1 MVVWFPMA
9 LKVPAKKTPEEI
21 AKLTKEIRKLKK
33 EKNAVILAH
42 YYQELEV
49 QEVAD
54 LIGDSLGLSKAARD
68 AKDAK
73 LIVFAGVHFM
83 AETAKILTPKTKV
96 LIPNPDAGCPMA
108 DQCSAELIEN
118 TRKEYDEDIPV
129 VVYVNTTAETKAAAD
144 VTCTSSNAATVVKNL
159 GVKKVFFGPDKNL
172 GSYVQKTLP
181 DVEIIPVP
189 QNGHCYVHRRFDIP
203 TINALKKQYPDAVVI
218 AHPECNPEVQDIAD
232 FIGSTAAMIYFGKE
246 TKAKNI
252 IVATEKG
259 LVDRLNFDHPEKNF
273 ILAKD
278 TAICKNMKK
287 NTLELVR
294 DSLLYEQHE
303 IIIPKEIHENAEKA
317 ILRMFEL
324 T

>member
-1 MVVWFPMA
+1 MA
-9 LKVPAKKTPEEI
+9 SKVPVKKTPEEI
-21 AKLTKEIRKLKK
+21 AHLQEEIQKLKK
-33 EKNAVILAH
+33 EKNAFILAH
-42 YYQELEV
+42 YYQELEI

-54 LIGDSLGLSKAARD
+54 LVGDSLGLSKAARD
-68 AKDAK
+68 AKNVK
-73 LIVFAGVHFM
+73 MIVFAGVHFM
-83 AETAKILTPKTKV
+83 AETAKILNPKMKV

-108 DQCSAELIEN
+108 DQCSAELIEKA
-118 TRKEYDEDIPV
+118 RKEYGEDIPV

-144 VTCTSSNAATVVKNL
+144 TTCTSSNAATVVKNL

-172 GSYVQKTLP
+172 GFYVQKTLP
-181 DVEIIPVP
+181 EVEILPIPR
-189 QNGHCYVHRRFDIP
+189 NGHCYVHRRFDVQ
-203 TINALKKQYPDAVVI
+203 TISALKKEFQDAVVI

-232 FIGSTAAMIYFGKE
+232 FIGSTAAMIFFGKDTE
-246 TKAKNI
+246 AKNI

-259 LVDRLNFDHPEKNF
+259 LVDRLNHDHPEKNF

-303 IIIPKEIHENAEKA
+303 IIIPKEINEKAEKA

>member
-1 MVVWFPMA
+1 MA
-9 LKVPAKKTPEEI
+9 IKLQAKKTPEEI
-21 AKLTKEIRKLKK
+21 VKLQKEIRALKE

-42 YYQELEV
+42 YYQELEI

-54 LIGDSLGLSKAARD
+54 LVGDSLGLSKAARD
-68 AKDAK
+68 VEGAEM
-73 LIVFAGVHFM
+73 IVFAGVHFM
-83 AETAKILTPKTKV
+83 AETAKILNPKTKV
-96 LIPNPDAGCPMA
+96 LIPNPNAGCPMA
-108 DQCSAELIEN
+108 DQCSAELIEKA
-118 TRKEYDEDIPV
+118 RKEFDEHIPV

-172 GSYVQKTLP
+172 GQYVKSTLP
-181 DVEIIPVP
+181 NVEILPIPRD
-189 QNGHCYVHRRFDIP
+189 GHCYVHRRFDVE
-203 TINALKKQYPDAVVI
+203 TINALKEKHPEAVVI
-218 AHPECNPEVQDIAD
+218 AHPECNIEVQEMAD
-232 FIGSTAAMIYFGKE
+232 FIGSTAAMIYFGEK
-246 TKAKNI
+246 TDAKTI

-259 LVDRLNFDHPEKNF
+259 LVDRLNKDHPEKKF

-303 IIIPKEIHENAEKA
+303 IIIPEEIHEKAEKA